1 MTNKTAVEPQYL
13 KVKDTE
19 HADWSNQKLLHHF
32 QHAKHQLNSSIY
44 SLDKADF
51 RVPVPKR

>member
-19 HADWSNQKLLHHF
+19 HAEWSNQKLLHHF